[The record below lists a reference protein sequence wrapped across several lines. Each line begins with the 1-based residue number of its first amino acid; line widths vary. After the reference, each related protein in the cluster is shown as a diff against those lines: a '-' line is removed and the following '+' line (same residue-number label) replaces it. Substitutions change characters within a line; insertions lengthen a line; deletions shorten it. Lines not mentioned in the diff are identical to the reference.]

1 MQIFDT
7 ELRSFFFN
15 SLKDISNLNRELI
28 YKKKNFL
35 VNLNINKLKLKNN
48 FLEKN
53 ITKALVT
60 SLPYNDYKN
69 LIKQDNYFKETFNN
83 KDKFYCLLSV
93 CLNKK
98 NYEIYEKFLFKYQN
112 YKFYRGVELLYDI
125 HDNIVDINKII
136 SFLKKCEKKNLIVKI
151 WPVHC
156 GKMINSLPQLRGTIN
171 EVYYIVSKLRKP
183 VILGGMG
190 CGMINY
196 LFFQKTNKILNQ
208 TFFST
213 SIPFS
218 LNNLNYL
225 NKRTYSK
232 IFFGSDYP
240 FTGKK
245 NFNQIV
251 NEHKKNLPPKEI
263 SNVFFNNAN
272 NFLNHY
278 NY

>member
-35 VNLNINKLKLKNN
+35 ENLNINKLKLKNN

-112 YKFYRGVELLYDI
+112 YKFYRGIELLYDI

-136 SFLKKCEKKNLIVKI
+136 SF
-151 WPVHC
+151 
-156 GKMINSLPQLRGTIN
+156 
-171 EVYYIVSKLRKP
+171 
-183 VILGGMG
+183 
-190 CGMINY
+190 
-196 LFFQKTNKILNQ
+196 
-208 TFFST
+208 
-213 SIPFS
+213 
-218 LNNLNYL
+218 
-225 NKRTYSK
+225 TYS
-232 IFFGSDYP
+232 
-240 FTGKK
+240 
-245 NFNQIV
+245 
-251 NEHKKNLPPKEI
+251 
-263 SNVFFNNAN
+263 
-272 NFLNHY
+272 
-278 NY
+278 